1 MASYTG
7 IVKWYD
13 NERGYGFISGN
24 NGNDVFLHHFG
35 VKEKGNNKDIHEGEE
50 VTFDVV
56 NKSKGLEAINVH
68 KC

>member
-7 IVKWYD
+7 VVKWYD

-24 NGNDVFLHHFG
+24 DGNDVFVHHSS
-35 VKEKGNNKDIHEGEE
+35 VKEKGNNKDIHEGE
-50 VTFDVV
+50 DVV
-56 NKSKGLEAINVH
+56 FDIVNKKKGPEAINVQ